1 MSRRMTVAAA
11 VVLGSMA
18 AAVGDTTVAVS
29 GGRVSVPAALGERDG
44 GGRRAGTVWVVN
56 RDLGEVAVFDART
69 GSLVAKQHTG
79 AGAHEV
85 AISDR
90 AHRAI
95 VTNEIANTISIVS
108 TREPDEFDEF
118 DLGPKPHH
126 VEASRDGGTFAVGLV
141 GTRAVAL
148 VDADTGRTAT
158 YTSSN
163 NPTAAAHGPYLRGH
177 TLYVAHETGGEV
189 TAIDTDTG
197 EIELIAAGIAQ
208 PTEVLPDR
216 LDARSTCPPAAMT
229 TSRSSTFA
237 PASSARSPSATSPR
251 RCCSPAMSA
260 P

>member
-1 MSRRMTVAAA
+1 MICHQHVLASDGRPPDDDPASIGRESTMSRRMTVAAA

-29 GGRVSVPAALGERDG
+29 GGRVSVPAALGDRDG

-108 TREPDEFDEF
+108 TREPDELRRVRSWPRTTSRRGESRRW
-118 DLGPKPHH
+118 H
-126 VEASRDGGTFAVGLV
+126 VRGRPRRHESRR
-141 GTRAVAL
+141 TRSMPTPAAPRPTHRATTRPRRPMAHTCVATRCTSL
-148 VDADTGRTAT
+148 TRRAARSPPSTPTPGR
-158 YTSSN
+158 SSSSS
-163 NPTAAAHGPYLRGH
+163 
-177 TLYVAHETGGEV
+177 
-189 TAIDTDTG
+189 
-197 EIELIAAGIAQ
+197 AGIAQ

-216 LDARSTCPPAAMT
+216 HG
-229 TSRSSTFA
+229 A
-237 PASSARSPSATSPR
+237 PALRVRPR
-251 RCCSPAMSA
+251 R
-260 P
+260 